1 MFDRFFFAQHLEED
15 EQAVLIVH
23 KHWVLGLRVL
33 FWPSISFLASWLL
46 LWREPTR
53 IVLIVVAVWSFLSI
67 VWFARNFFDYFLDA
81 WIITDH
87 GIIDLAWIGWF
98 HRQST
103 RILYSDVQGVAY
115 ERKGIPAALCGYG
128 TLTVEKISTGSVLS
142 LPYVHHAKRIE
153 GIILRTMEAYLHG
166 KNLKNAKHVQD
177 ILADF
182 IAQHVQETTLQP
194 KQLERKSL
202 PVSE

>member
-15 EQAVLIVH
+15 EKAVLIVH
-23 KHWVLGLRVL
+23 KHWVFGLRVL
-33 FWPSISFLASWLL
+33 FWPAVSFIAAWLL

-53 IVLIVVAVWSFLSI
+53 IVLIIIAVWSFLSI
-67 VWFARNFFDYFLDA
+67 VWFARNFFDYFLDV

-87 GIIDLAWIGWF
+87 GIIDLAWFGWF

-128 TLTVEKISTGSVLS
+128 TLTVEKISTGSVIS
-142 LPYVHHAKRIE
+142 LPYVHHPKRVE
-153 GIILRTMEAYLHG
+153 GIMLRTMEAYLHG

-194 KQLERKSL
+194 KQPERNSFL
-202 PVSE
+202 VSE